1 MLRARP
7 HIVHSM
13 PPHVTP
19 FAAPLMLE
27 AGRIPIRGAG
37 AERLLDAEA
46 ARMMQE
52 AGLQLD
58 ADRATTGA

>member
-7 HIVHSM
+7 DIVHSL

-37 AERLLDAEA
+37 SERLLDAEA
-46 ARMMQE
+46 ARMMAE
-52 AGLQLD
+52 AGLQMED
-58 ADRATTGA
+58 AHATTGA